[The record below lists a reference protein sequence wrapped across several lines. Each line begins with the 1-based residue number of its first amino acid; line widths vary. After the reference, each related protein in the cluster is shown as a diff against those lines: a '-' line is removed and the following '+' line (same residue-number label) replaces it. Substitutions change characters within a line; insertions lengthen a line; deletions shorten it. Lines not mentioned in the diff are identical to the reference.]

1 MRGRAVG
8 FVLALGI
15 CSLAVTSTAQ
25 VAPVWQRSYGE
36 GQHDLGHDVL
46 LLDDGGY
53 LLLAESIEQFEPTV
67 VGHAVLYRLASD
79 GEVVW
84 RRTYGGD
91 RTSSGQSMLPTE
103 DGGCL
108 IVGTIQSEDGGD
120 AELYLIRVDSN
131 GSELWSG
138 TYGTPLDEYGG
149 KIVPLRDGGHMIV
162 GNSVD
167 PKDVVA
173 DPGAA
178 GYAGFAGRSNVFLVR
193 VDADGREIWSSRLAS
208 PENTLASG
216 AALAIDGG
224 VVVLSY
230 ILRYPIDDND
240 IRLFQVDPD
249 GNEIWSRRWA
259 DGKTSGYD
267 MIGTSDGG
275 FLISGIRSYPDDPE
289 RAKADALLIKVDA
302 SGNEEWFVTYG
313 EPDQVETAH
322 AVLETA
328 DGRYICVGWQE
339 RDLNTWRDDI
349 LLAVFD
355 RDGTPLWQDVTP
367 SGEHNLHEG
376 FSEHPDGSFVI
387 AGSASRP
394 GRSFC
399 IRLRKMDPETE

>member
-46 LLDDGGY
+46 LLDDGG
-53 LLLAESIEQFEPTV
+53 
-67 VGHAVLYRLASD
+67 
-79 GEVVW
+79 
-84 RRTYGGD
+84 
-91 RTSSGQSMLPTE
+91 
-103 DGGCL
+103 CL

-120 AELYLIRVDSN
+120 AELYLIRVDLN

-339 RDLNTWRDDI
+339 LNTWRDDI
-349 LLAVFD
+349 LLAAFD